1 MTIFDYIIG
10 LLAIIIGLP
19 LWLFMA
25 LKEGGKK

>member
-10 LLAIIIGLP
+10 LLVIIIGLP

-25 LKEGGKK
+25 LKEGRKK